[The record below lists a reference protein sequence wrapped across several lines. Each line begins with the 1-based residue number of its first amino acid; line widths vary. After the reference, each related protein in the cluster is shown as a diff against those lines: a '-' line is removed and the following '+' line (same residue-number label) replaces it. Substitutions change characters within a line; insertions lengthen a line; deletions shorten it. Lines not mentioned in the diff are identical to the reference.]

1 MKRLWLPPLTA
12 HMLSWAA
19 FLGVVFWPFG
29 FHSTTET
36 LLPDGG
42 WGIVFGQLPGA
53 LHAIPGRWSDH
64 STTDTGGP
72 HWSGGLAGLAAEYAV
87 GTCQASNV
95 GVGSPLPGLLFC
107 PNLVRRR
114 IGDRLHWGV
123 LFARSSGID
132 DLSDYCQHDQTGPG
146 RRIGI
151 IIHSKTK
158 SLALHGGELPRG
170 DAPSESV
177 VSAGKPLRLGG
188 RCPRLRFCC
197 PRPRVLELAPNGR
210 PDDVSGSGDGIQ
222 PMAKCVQKQRPVY
235 RSS

>member
-1 MKRLWLPPLTA
+1 MKRVWLPPLTA

-29 FHSTTET
+29 FSSRTRNVASGRTYGGLYSATNPGPFMRYLDAGVTT
-36 LLPDGG
+36 LL
-42 WGIVFGQLPGA
+42 L
-53 LHAIPGRWSDH
+53 IPAVL
-64 STTDTGGP
+64 T
-72 HWSGGLAGLAAEYAV
+72 GLAVWLAWRRSTQSA
-87 GTCQASNV
+87 TCQASNV

-114 IGDRLHWGV
+114 IGDRLHWDI

-158 SLALHGGELPRG
+158 SLALHGAELPVAMASCPTTIVG
-170 DAPSESV
+170 C
-177 VSAGKPLRLGG
+177 RL
-188 RCPRLRFCC
+188 
-197 PRPRVLELAPNGR
+197 VKNAH
-210 PDDVSGSGDGIQ
+210 
-222 PMAKCVQKQRPVY
+222 
-235 RSS
+235 

>member
-1 MKRLWLPPLTA
+1 MALRILLLHPNVA
-12 HMLSWAA
+12 S
-19 FLGVVFWPFG
+19 GR
-29 FHSTTET
+29 T
-36 LLPDGG
+36 LEDC
-42 WGIVFGQLPGA
+42 IRRLPGA

-72 HWSGGLAGLAAEYAV
+72 HWSGGLAGLAAECAV
-87 GTCQASNV
+87 GTCQAGNL
-95 GVGSPLPGLLFC
+95 GVGSPLPRLLFC

-114 IGDRLHWGV
+114 IGDQLHWDI

-132 DLSDYCQHDQTGPG
+132 DLSDYCQHDQTSPG
-146 RRIGI
+146 RRIGM

-158 SLALHGGELPRG
+158 SLAISGGELPRG

-177 VSAGKPLRLGG
+177 VSAGKRLRSGG
-188 RCPRLRFCC
+188 RCPRLRFYYR
-197 PRPRVLELAPNGR
+197 RPRVLELAPNGR

-222 PMAKCVQKQRPVY
+222 PVARCVQKQRPVH